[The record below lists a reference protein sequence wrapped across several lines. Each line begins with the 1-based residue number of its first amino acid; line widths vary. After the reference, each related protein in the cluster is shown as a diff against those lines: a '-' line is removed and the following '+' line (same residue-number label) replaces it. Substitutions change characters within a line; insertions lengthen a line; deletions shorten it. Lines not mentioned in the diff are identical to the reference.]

1 MRRLISRFFTNEH
14 ILVMILIFSL
24 FDSDTSWISLLEL
37 HGPLPKPKR
46 RETVVDTYLRQK
58 NLGLLRVAMKQSLQQ
73 DNGFLPAKEV
83 VQLSLAYSI
92 VYYMGL
98 DQERIR
104 GAINWARSQQVHMG
118 MVNIDKYVVAIMESI
133 A

>member
-1 MRRLISRFFTNEH
+1 M
-14 ILVMILIFSL
+14 
-24 FDSDTSWISLLEL
+24 
-37 HGPLPKPKR
+37 
-46 RETVVDTYLRQK
+46 DTYLRQK

-118 MVNIDKYVVAIMESI
+118 MVNIDKYVVDIMESI